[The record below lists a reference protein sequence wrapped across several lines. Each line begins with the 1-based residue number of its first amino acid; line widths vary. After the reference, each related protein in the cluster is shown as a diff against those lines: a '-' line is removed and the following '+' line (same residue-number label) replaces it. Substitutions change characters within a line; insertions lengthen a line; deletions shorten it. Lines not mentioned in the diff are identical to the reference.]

1 MTLEIANRLIQM
13 RKARGLSQ
21 ESLAET
27 IGVSR
32 QAVSKWERAEASPDT
47 DNLIM
52 LARLYG
58 VSIDELLGHKPTVTL
73 ESSEVDAEIHD
84 DSYDAGQ
91 IEVITNNCD
100 ESSNRFDR
108 RHERI
113 QLLKRIP
120 FVLVV
125 LIAFFLLGS
134 VWGLWHPAWLLFMLI
149 PVYASLVSAI
159 EKRSPIK
166 FCYPVL
172 AAFIYLLLGFY
183 CGWWHPGWIIF
194 LTIPVYYCVVP
205 DKAEFE
211 GNVRINLGD
220 DDDESSEVFDDCLG
234 S

>member
-21 ESLAET
+21 ESLAEA

-58 VSIDELLGHKPTVTL
+58 VSIDELLGHKPTVML

-91 IEVITNNCD
+91 IEVITNND
-100 ESSNRFDR
+100 DKSNGKYDR
-108 RHERI
+108 RHARI

-172 AAFIYLLLGFY
+172 TAFIYLLLGFY

-205 DKAEFE
+205 DKAEFK
-211 GNVRINLGD
+211 GTVRIDLGND
-220 DDDESSEVFDDCLG
+220 DDKSSEVCDDCV
-234 S
+234 